1 MTWELWSNDAFD
13 RDAEPRE
20 EDSGSDLEEG
30 ARAFWRKTLDEGTL
44 EDGTPSFT
52 HFHVR
57 HGDASP
63 DAEGRTLR
71 VDLPEHAAR
80 KEALHKLR
88 KWRHH
93 PDLVHAVAAFHLLRF
108 DRAGC
113 ISIFEAAKDAA
124 DAEALRVLL
133 RGKATPTST
142 ISEDCLV
149 MVHALAAALA
159 AEIGQP
165 VDAADM
171 RPSPHGNGMLF
182 GDPSRPHLMLRAYP
196 SSEVPEG
203 ASRWDLSVEGLTED
217 GAKVRFTLQV
227 EDSEVDGRTHT
238 FASTHGSAR
247 AQRLQSAMREKLAK
261 K

>member
-30 ARAFWRKTLDEGTL
+30 ALAFWRKTLEDGTL

-52 HFHVR
+52 HFHLR
-57 HGDASP
+57 HRGTGADAP
-63 DAEGRTLR
+63 PTALR
-71 VDLPEHAAR
+71 VDLPEHPAR

-88 KWRHH
+88 KWRHE
-93 PDLVHAVAAFHLLRF
+93 PDLVPAVAAFHVMRF
-108 DRAGC
+108 ARAGC
-113 ISIFEAAKDAA
+113 ASVFEAAKDAA
-124 DAEALRVLL
+124 DAEALRGFL

-149 MVHALAAALA
+149 IVHALAAVLA
-159 AEIGQP
+159 AEISHA
-165 VDAADM
+165 VDVSDIRAAKG
-171 RPSPHGNGMLF
+171 GNGMLF
-182 GDPSRPHLMLRAYP
+182 GDPSRPHLFLHAYP

-203 ASRWDLSVEGLTED
+203 TSRWDLSVEGLTED
-217 GAKVRFTLQV
+217 GALVRFALQV
-227 EDSEVDGRTHT
+227 EDSDVDGRRHT
-238 FASTHGSAR
+238 FATTHGSAR
-247 AQRLQSAMREKLAK
+247 AQRLQAAMREKLAK